1 MNFANQFDARD
12 RCFAPVGSGVKVMYS
27 GRYDERGHVVLDE
40 SGKINL
46 YEEIQSHADS
56 CDIHVIMDRY
66 VSGDVGALSQV
77 QGAFLDVTNMPKTY
91 AEYLNTINSLE
102 RSFMALDPDVR
113 SRFGNSFAQFL
124 ASAGDDDFLIRLGHQ
139 VEDSS
144 EDNPIKKEEVS
155 E

>member
-1 MNFANQFDARD
+1 MKFATQFDVRD
-12 RCFAPVGSGVKVMYS
+12 RSFAPVGSGVKIMYS

-46 YEEIQSHADS
+46 YDEIQSHADS

-66 VSGDVGALSQV
+66 VSGDVSALSQV

-91 AEYLNTINSLE
+91 AEYLNVMNSLE
-102 RSFMALDPDVR
+102 RSFMALDPDIR

-124 ASAGDDDFLIRLGHQ
+124 ASAGDEDFLFRLGHQ
-139 VEDSS
+139 VQEPA
-144 EDNPIKKEEVS
+144 EENPVEEVTK

>member
-1 MNFANQFDARD
+1 MKFVTQFDARD
-12 RCFAPVGSGVKVMYS
+12 RSFAPVGSGVKVMYS
-27 GRYDERGHVVLDE
+27 GRYDDRGHVVLDE

-46 YEEIQSHADS
+46 YQEIQSHADS

-66 VSGDVGALSQV
+66 VSGDVGALSRV

-91 AEYLNTINSLE
+91 AEYLNTMNSLE
-102 RSFMALDPDVR
+102 RSFLALDPDVR

-124 ASAGDDDFLIRLGHQ
+124 ASVGDADFFERLGHQ
-139 VEDSS
+139 APEPVEENFS
-144 EDNPIKKEEVS
+144 KEEAS

>member
-1 MNFANQFDARD
+1 MKFATQFDVRE
-12 RCFAPVGSGVKVMYS
+12 RSFAPVGSGVKVMYS

-66 VSGDVGALSQV
+66 VAGDVGALSQV
-77 QGAFLDVTNMPKTY
+77 QGAFMDVTNMPKTY

-124 ASAGDDDFLIRLGHQ
+124 ASAGDADFLERLGHQ
-139 VEDSS
+139 EQKPVEDNTSK
-144 EDNPIKKEEVS
+144 EDVTE
-155 E
+155 

>member
-1 MNFANQFDARD
+1 MVFTTQFDARD
-12 RCFAPVGSGVKVMYS
+12 RCFSPVGSCVKIMYS

-46 YEEIQSHADS
+46 YDEIQSHADS

-66 VSGDVGALSQV
+66 VSGDVTALSQV
-77 QGAFLDVTNMPKTY
+77 QGAFLDVSNMPKTY
-91 AEYLNTINSLE
+91 AEYLNTMNSLE
-102 RSFMALDPDVR
+102 RSFLALDPDVR

-124 ASAGDDDFLIRLGHQ
+124 ASADDADFLLRLGHQ
-139 VEDSS
+139 VQESA
-144 EDNPIKKEEVS
+144 EDNSCKEGVS